1 MSNEEKIEELLSRGV
16 ENIYPDKE
24 SLRRVLMS
32 EKKIR
37 LYHGIDPTGGSLH
50 LGHLIQLRKIKG
62 FQELG
67 HEVIILIGDFTA
79 QIGDPTDKMAVRKKL
94 THKEVLENAKD
105 YKKQIGR
112 ILEIKGENA
121 VKFVYNSKWLA
132 KLSFAD
138 LIELTSNFTAQQTLA
153 RDMFKKRIAE
163 NKDLYLHEFLYPAM
177 QAYDSVVLDVDLE
190 IGGSD
195 QMFNMLAGRTL
206 MKKMKNKEKFVI
218 TTKLLEDPSGKK
230 MGKTEGNV
238 IWLSDSP
245 EEMFGKVMNW
255 TDEMIIIGFEL
266 LTDITVGGIEI
277 FRKAL
282 EEGENP
288 RNIKFKLAEKV
299 VEGFYGE
306 TKALKAGKG
315 FDKVFKSKEIPDNI
329 EEKSISREMMNIV
342 DLVFELGLVDSKS
355 EARRLVEQGG
365 VKIDEAKITDVKA
378 EIGTRSG
385 MIVRV
390 GKRKF
395 VRIK

>member
-1 MSNEEKIEELLSRGV
+1 MSNEEKIEDLLSRGV

-306 TKALKAGKG
+306 TKALKAGNQKKYRIILRK
-315 FDKVFKSKEIPDNI
+315 KVSV
-329 EEKSISREMMNIV
+329 EK
-342 DLVFELGLVDSKS
+342 
-355 EARRLVEQGG
+355 
-365 VKIDEAKITDVKA
+365 
-378 EIGTRSG
+378 
-385 MIVRV
+385 
-390 GKRKF
+390 
-395 VRIK
+395 

>member
-121 VKFVYNSKWLA
+121 VKFVYNSKWLT

-255 TDEMIIIGFEL
+255 TDEMIIIDFEL